1 METVVVIP
9 TYNEA
14 GNIER
19 LLPQIH
25 TYLPDARIMIL
36 DDGSPDGTADIAEKV
51 AADLDGARVD
61 VVRRTEKRGLG
72 AAYRDGFLA
81 ALEAG
86 ADIVVQMDAD
96 LSHDPAHLPA
106 LVAAVQHGADGAIG
120 SRYVPGGDVENWPR
134 SRQFLSRWG
143 NRYAA
148 GMLGLAIN
156 DATSGFR
163 AYGAPMLRKMDVG
176 SVSADGYGFQ
186 VEMTHRLVRRGGRVV
201 EIPIVFRDRTTG
213 HSKMSKQIITEAFG
227 LVNKLALYDLLDGAR
242 RRRRHRRPTST
253 P

>member
-19 LLPQIH
+19 LLPLIH
-25 TYLPDARIMIL
+25 TYLPAARIMVL

-51 AADLDGARVD
+51 AADLDGALIN
-61 VVRRTEKRGLG
+61 VVRRTDKRGLG

-81 ALEAG
+81 ALAEG

-134 SRQFLSRWG
+134 ARQFLSRWG

-148 GMLGLAIN
+148 GVLGLAIN

-201 EIPIVFRDRTTG
+201 EIPIVFRDRTRG
-213 HSKMSKQIITEAFG
+213 DSKMSRHIIKEAFG
-227 LVNKLALYDLLDGAR
+227 LVNRLALYDLLDGAR
-242 RRRRHRRPTST
+242 RRRRHRRPNAS
-253 P
+253 

>member
-19 LLPQIH
+19 LLPLIH
-25 TYLPDARIMIL
+25 EHLPEARIMVL

-51 AADLDGARVD
+51 AADLGGARID
-61 VVRRTEKRGLG
+61 VIRRTGKRGLG
-72 AAYRDGFLA
+72 AAYRDGFVA
-81 ALEAG
+81 ALADG
-86 ADIVVQMDAD
+86 AEIIVQMDAD

-148 GMLGLAIN
+148 GVLGLAIN

-163 AYGAPMLRKMDVG
+163 AYGAPILRKMDVA

-201 EIPIVFRDRTTG
+201 EIPIVFRDRTRG
-213 HSKMSKQIITEAFG
+213 DSKLSKHIVTEAFG
-227 LVNKLALYDLLDGAR
+227 LVNRLALYDLLDGAR
-242 RRRRHRRPTST
+242 RRRHHRRP
-253 P
+253 PP